1 MNRRDFFKIL
11 GKAVVVGVAAKVAPD
26 LLRPAEAVTPI
37 GPGPAGTVGPS
48 G

>member
-11 GKAVVVGVAAKVAPD
+11 GKAVVVGVAAKVAPEV
-26 LLRPAEAVTPI
+26 LMPAQAATS
-37 GPGPAGTVGPS
+37 PGPTGVIGPS